1 MHRFLGLVVVVVMG
15 CGPLEEEVSGGLG
28 APLGHLE
35 QAQKADN
42 GLSLNGLSL
51 NGLSL
56 NGLSLNGLS
65 LNGLSTQS
73 FKDWF
78 NGHPTLS
85 DEVMRYVV
93 RCALSHGQSRS
104 FTSQVTGVTYTW
116 TGELGLA
123 PSWGTGNAPTVT
135 EQQLVSACL
144 LAHVNPYGVNVPI
157 SVLGLKA
164 DGTPIPITKDELTT
178 FNETEACFFGN
189 LFTNEGL
196 HAGNDRNS
204 LSTQESTSR
213 RCALSPSLSGTDPAC
228 PNVKRVGRCEALSC
242 QLDASSKYY
251 TRCTY
256 NGVVYRPLT
265 TRIRSADIYSC
276 GDGVCQVTESCGT
289 GSTSDSCRADCGTCP

>member
-1 MHRFLGLVVVVVMG
+1 MYRFLGLVVVVVVG
-15 CGPLEEEVSGGLG
+15 CGPREEDASGGLE
-28 APLGHLE
+28 APLERLE
-35 QAQKADN
+35 QAQRADN

-65 LNGLSTQS
+65 TQA

-78 NGHPTLS
+78 TAHPTLS

-93 RCALSHGQSRS
+93 RCGVGPRETRS
-104 FTSQVTGVTYTW
+104 FTSPVTGVTYTW

-123 PSWGTGNAPTVT
+123 PGWAAGNPPTVP
-135 EQQLVSACL
+135 EQQVVSACL
-144 LAHVNPYGVNVPI
+144 AAHVNTYGVNVPI
-157 SVLGLKA
+157 SVLGLKG
-164 DGTPIPITKDELTT
+164 DGSPIPIAKDELNI
-178 FNETEACFFGN
+178 FGESEACFFGN
-189 LFTNEGL
+189 LFTGEGI

-213 RCALSPSLSGTDPAC
+213 RCALSPMLSGTDPAC
-228 PNVKRVGRCEALSC
+228 PPVKRVGRCEALSC
-242 QLDASSKYY
+242 QMDANSKYY

-265 TRIRSADIYSC
+265 TRIRSADLYSC

-289 GSTSDSCRADCGTCP
+289 GSTPDSCQADCGTCS